1 MQSWNLRTSSGTK
14 PGRRQLF
21 STPEARV
28 ELIDLDPDAELADPG
43 GGARVVIQVLSGR
56 VGVFSGEDATS
67 YGDGTLVALEPG
79 EAGAVRAL
87 EQSRLLRTIS
97 PRPAP
102 RGHSPG
108 SA

>member
-1 MQSWNLRTSSGTK
+1 MQSWNLRTSSGTN
-14 PGRRQLF
+14 PGRRQLL
-21 STPEARV
+21 STPETRV
-28 ELIDLDPDAELADPG
+28 DLVDLNPDAELVDPG
-43 GGARVVIQVLSGR
+43 GGARVIIQVLSGR
-56 VGVFSGEDATS
+56 VGVSSGKDATS

-87 EQSRLLRTIS
+87 EQSRLLLTIS

-102 RGHSPG
+102 HGHSPG